1 MKKNVEIMIDEKVNS
16 HLSLQES
23 AKEFFRELD
32 SELNTTPGGANIEDV
47 IINFENVV
55 FISQSFAHEYI
66 KQKNK
71 TCKNIIEKRVPKK
84 VKAIFEI
91 VSKHAD

>member
-1 MKKNVEIMIDEKVNS
+1 MKKHIEIMIDEKVNN
-16 HLSLQES
+16 HLNLRES

-32 SELNTTPGGANIEDV
+32 YELNTTPGENIEDV

-71 TCKNIIEKRVPKK
+71 VCKNIIEKRVPKK

-91 VSKHAD
+91 VSKRDD

>member
-1 MKKNVEIMIDEKVNS
+1 MKKDVEIMIDEKVNS
-16 HLSLQES
+16 HLSLRES
-23 AKEFFRELD
+23 AKEFFKELD
-32 SELNTTPGGANIEDV
+32 NELNTTPGGNIENV

-84 VKAIFEI
+84 VKAIFDI
-91 VSKHAD
+91 VSKHDD

>member
-16 HLSLQES
+16 HLSLRES
-23 AKEFFRELD
+23 AKEFFKELD
-32 SELNTTPGGANIEDV
+32 NELNTTPGENIENV

-91 VSKHAD
+91 VSKHDD

>member
-1 MKKNVEIMIDEKVNS
+1 MKKNAEIMIDEKINS
-16 HLSLQES
+16 HLSLRES
-23 AKEFFRELD
+23 AKEFFKELD
-32 SELNTTPGGANIEDV
+32 RELNTTPGESIEDI

-71 TCKNIIEKRVPKK
+71 ICKNIIEKKVPEK
-84 VKAIFEI
+84 VKAIFET
-91 VSKHAD
+91 VSKHDD